1 MDKAGKRHP
10 PMDIRTKMYI
20 VLACCCAVLLLTTGA
35 ALFIVHGIADA
46 SGSESPVQTVDSAPM
61 VVESGYDMTQ
71 NTIDTTQYS
80 STILEPTDDAGQS
93 YVDETL
99 FLGDS
104 NTARMYRL
112 FDYCSYQNA
121 IGSVG
126 MTARSLAS
134 YACAKFSGSSSY
146 VTMAQAVAMM
156 QPRRVIITFGTND
169 LGSSASTEK
178 FIADYQ
184 AGIESI
190 VQAYP
195 SVDII
200 VNAIP
205 PLGQSHSN
213 EALTQA
219 QVDEFNK
226 AIVEMCQQKGWK
238 FLNSAE
244 VLKDPATGYAKAG
257 YVEASDGIHLTR
269 SAMDALFGY
278 VRTHSYI
285 TEDDRPTLSAVPT
298 HLEDKDVVVYTAPV
312 VATPE
317 PTQEPQE
324 EEPESEPESTPEPET
339 TPTPTPV
346 YTYVDT
352 VVPPTCTEQGY
363 THHECVEDPSKSY
376 NDTYVNAPGH
386 TFQNG
391 VCTVCGAADPAYV
404 APTPEPTPT
413 PTPEPAP
420 TDPPASDPP
429 PADTASADGSGDA
442 APAGEGQ

>member
-1 MDKAGKRHP
+1 MGK
-10 PMDIRTKMYI
+10 MGIRTKMYM
-20 VLACCCAVLLLTTGA
+20 VLAGCSAALLLTAGA
-35 ALFIVHGIADA
+35 ALLLVHGAADTPD
-46 SGSESPVQTVDSAPM
+46 EPKTVDSAPM
-61 VVESGYDMTQ
+61 VVESGYDKDQ

-80 STILEPTDDAGQS
+80 TTILELTADAGQT

-112 FDYCSYQNA
+112 FDYCTANNA

-126 MTARSLAS
+126 MTARSLS
-134 YACAKFSGSSSY
+134 TFACAGFQGYSGY
-146 VTMAQAVAMM
+146 QTMAQAVALM
-156 QPRRVIITFGTND
+156 QPKRVVLTFGTND

-213 EALTQA
+213 QALTQA

-226 AIVEMCQQKGWK
+226 ALVELCQQKGWK

-244 VLKDPATGYAKAG
+244 TLKDEATGYAKAG
-257 YVEASDGIHLTR
+257 YVESSDGIHLTR
-269 SAMDALFGY
+269 AAMDALFGY
-278 VRTHSYI
+278 VRTHSYM
-285 TEDDRPTLSAVPT
+285 TEDDRPPLTAVPARG
-298 HLEDKDVVVYTAPV
+298 EDKDAVVYTAPV

-317 PTQEPQE
+317 PTVAPE
-324 EEPESEPESTPEPET
+324 EEPVEEPAESEEPVRPAEPTEEPAAPEPTPTEPPAEPAAPEA
-339 TPTPTPV
+339 TPTPMPT
-346 YTYVDT
+346 YTYTDT
-352 VVPPTCTEQGY
+352 VVPPTCTQQGY
-363 THHECVEDPSKSY
+363 THHECNEDSSKSFD
-376 NDTYVNAPGH
+376 DTYTDALGH
-386 TFQNG
+386 DFKNG
-391 VCTVCGAADPAYV
+391 ACTRCNEPDPNYV
-404 APTPEPTPT
+404 PSA
-413 PTPEPAP
+413 
-420 TDPPASDPP
+420 PASESDPVVI
-429 PADTASADGSGDA
+429 G
-442 APAGEGQ
+442 

>member
-1 MDKAGKRHP
+1 MGK
-10 PMDIRTKMYI
+10 MGIRTKMYM
-20 VLACCCAVLLLTTGA
+20 VLAGCSAALLLTAGA
-35 ALFIVHGIADA
+35 ALLLVHGAADTPD
-46 SGSESPVQTVDSAPM
+46 EPKTVDSAPM
-61 VVESGYDMTQ
+61 VVESGYDKDQ
-71 NTIDTTQYS
+71 NIIDTTQYS
-80 STILEPTDDAGQS
+80 TTILELTADAGQA

-112 FDYCSYQNA
+112 FDYCTADNA

-126 MTARSLAS
+126 MTARSLS
-134 YACAKFSGSSSY
+134 TFACAGFQGYSGY
-146 VTMAQAVAMM
+146 QTMAQAVALM
-156 QPRRVIITFGTND
+156 QPKRVVLTFGTND

-213 EALTQA
+213 QALTQA

-226 AIVEMCQQKGWK
+226 ALVEMCQQKDWK

-244 VLKDPATGYAKAG
+244 ALKDEATGYAKAG
-257 YVEASDGIHLTR
+257 YVESSDGIHLTR
-269 SAMDALFGY
+269 AAMDALFGY

-285 TEDDRPTLSAVPT
+285 TEDDRPPLTSVPARG
-298 HLEDKDVVVYTAPV
+298 EDKDAVVYTAPV

-317 PTQEPQE
+317 PTEVPE
-324 EEPESEPESTPEPET
+324 EEYTEESVESEET
-339 TPTPTPV
+339 AGETGEPV
-346 YTYVDT
+346 YTYTDT
-352 VVPPTCTEQGY
+352 VVAPTCTQQGY
-363 THHECVEDPSKSY
+363 TRHECNEDPSRSY
-376 NDTYVNAPGH
+376 DDSYTDPLGH
-386 TFQNG
+386 DFQNG
-391 VCTVCGAADPAYV
+391 ACTRCGEADPNYV
-404 APTPEPTPT
+404 APTPTPEPTPT
-413 PTPEPAP
+413 E
-420 TDPPASDPP
+420 PPAEPTAPP
-429 PADTASADGSGDA
+429 PAEPTPTEPPA
-442 APAGEGQ
+442 APASEEEPAATE

>member
-1 MDKAGKRHP
+1 MGK
-10 PMDIRTKMYI
+10 MGIRTKMYM
-20 VLACCCAVLLLTTGA
+20 VLAGCSAALLLTAGA
-35 ALFIVHGIADA
+35 ALLLVHGAAD
-46 SGSESPVQTVDSAPM
+46 SPDEPKTVDSAPM
-61 VVESGYDMTQ
+61 VVESGYDKDQ

-80 STILEPTDDAGQS
+80 TTILELTADAGQT

-112 FDYCSYQNA
+112 FDYCTANNA

-126 MTARSLAS
+126 MTARSLS
-134 YACAKFSGSSSY
+134 TFACAGFQGYSGY
-146 VTMAQAVAMM
+146 QTMAQAVALM
-156 QPRRVIITFGTND
+156 QPKRVVLTFGTND

-213 EALTQA
+213 QALTQA

-226 AIVEMCQQKGWK
+226 ALVEMCQQKDWK

-244 VLKDPATGYAKAG
+244 TLKDEATGYAKAG
-257 YVEASDGIHLTR
+257 YVESSDGIHLTR
-269 SAMDALFGY
+269 AAMDALFGY
-278 VRTHSYI
+278 VRTHSYM
-285 TEDDRPTLSAVPT
+285 TEDDRPPLTAVPARG
-298 HLEDKDVVVYTAPV
+298 EDKDAVVYTAPV

-317 PTQEPQE
+317 PTVAPE
-324 EEPESEPESTPEPET
+324 EEPVEEPAESEEPVRPAEPTEEPAAPEPTPTEPPAEPAAPEA
-339 TPTPTPV
+339 TPTPMPT
-346 YTYVDT
+346 YTYTDT
-352 VVPPTCTEQGY
+352 VVPPTCTQQGY
-363 THHECVEDPSKSY
+363 THHECNEDSSKSFD
-376 NDTYVNAPGH
+376 DTYTDALGH
-386 TFQNG
+386 DFQNG
-391 VCTVCGAADPAYV
+391 ACTRCNEPDPNYV
-404 APTPEPTPT
+404 PSA
-413 PTPEPAP
+413 
-420 TDPPASDPP
+420 PASESDPVVI
-429 PADTASADGSGDA
+429 G
-442 APAGEGQ
+442 

>member
-1 MDKAGKRHP
+1 MGK
-10 PMDIRTKMYI
+10 MSIRTKMYM
-20 VLACCCAVLLLTTGA
+20 VLAGCSAALLLTAGA
-35 ALFIVHGIADA
+35 ALLLVHGAAD
-46 SGSESPVQTVDSAPM
+46 SPDEPKTVDSAPM
-61 VVESGYDMTQ
+61 VVESGYDKDQ

-80 STILEPTDDAGQS
+80 STILELTADAGQT

-112 FDYCSYQNA
+112 FDYCTANNA

-126 MTARSLAS
+126 MTARSLS
-134 YACAKFSGSSSY
+134 TFACAGFKGYSGY
-146 VTMAQAVAMM
+146 QTMAQAVALM
-156 QPRRVIITFGTND
+156 QPKRVVLTFGTND

-213 EALTQA
+213 QALTQA

-226 AIVEMCQQKGWK
+226 ALVEMCQQKGWK

-244 VLKDPATGYAKAG
+244 TLKDEATGYAKAG
-257 YVEASDGIHLTR
+257 YVESSDGIHLTR
-269 SAMDALFGY
+269 AAMDALFGY
-278 VRTHSYI
+278 VRTHSYM
-285 TEDDRPTLSAVPT
+285 TEDDRPPLTAVPARS
-298 HLEDKDVVVYTAPV
+298 EDKDAVVYTAPV

-317 PTQEPQE
+317 PTVAPE
-324 EEPESEPESTPEPET
+324 EEPVEEPVESEEPAEA
-339 TPTPTPV
+339 TPTPMPT
-346 YTYVDT
+346 YTYTDT
-352 VVPPTCTEQGY
+352 VVPPTCTQQGY
-363 THHECVEDPSKSY
+363 THHECNEDSAMSFDDSY
-376 NDTYVNAPGH
+376 TDALGH
-386 TFQNG
+386 DFQNG
-391 VCTVCGAADPAYV
+391 VCTRCNEPDPNYV
-404 APTPEPTPT
+404 AATPT
-413 PTPEPAP
+413 PAP
-420 TDPPASDPP
+420 TEPPAEPTAPP
-429 PADTASADGSGDA
+429 PTEPTAEPPA
-442 APAGEGQ
+442 APVSEEEPVATE

>member
-1 MDKAGKRHP
+1 MGK
-10 PMDIRTKMYI
+10 MGIRTKMYM
-20 VLACCCAVLLLTTGA
+20 VLAGCSAALLLTAGA
-35 ALFIVHGIADA
+35 ALLLVHGAAD
-46 SGSESPVQTVDSAPM
+46 SPDEPKTVDSAPM
-61 VVESGYDMTQ
+61 VVESGYDKDQ

-80 STILEPTDDAGQS
+80 TTILELTADAGQT

-112 FDYCSYQNA
+112 FDYCTANNA

-126 MTARSLAS
+126 MTARSLS
-134 YACAKFSGSSSY
+134 TFACAGFQGYSGY
-146 VTMAQAVAMM
+146 QTMAQAVALM
-156 QPRRVIITFGTND
+156 QPKRVVLTFGTND

-213 EALTQA
+213 QALTQA

-226 AIVEMCQQKGWK
+226 ALVEMCQQKDWK

-244 VLKDPATGYAKAG
+244 TLKDEATGYAKAG
-257 YVEASDGIHLTR
+257 YVESSDGIHLTR
-269 SAMDALFGY
+269 AAMDALFGY
-278 VRTHSYI
+278 VRTHSYM
-285 TEDDRPTLSAVPT
+285 TEDDRPPLTAVPARG
-298 HLEDKDVVVYTAPV
+298 EDKDAVVYTAPV

-317 PTQEPQE
+317 PTVAPE
-324 EEPESEPESTPEPET
+324 EEPVEEPAESEEPVRPAEPTEEPAAPEPTPTEPPAEPAAPEA
-339 TPTPTPV
+339 TPTPMPT
-346 YTYVDT
+346 YTYTDT
-352 VVPPTCTEQGY
+352 VVPPTCTQQGY
-363 THHECVEDPSKSY
+363 THHECSEDSSKSFD
-376 NDTYVNAPGH
+376 DTYTDALGH
-386 TFQNG
+386 DFQNG
-391 VCTVCGAADPAYV
+391 ACTRCNEPDPNYV
-404 APTPEPTPT
+404 PSA
-413 PTPEPAP
+413 
-420 TDPPASDPP
+420 PASESDPVVI
-429 PADTASADGSGDA
+429 G
-442 APAGEGQ
+442 